1 MPETDPGSFEEF
13 VEQRLPALF
22 GYARALTGDR
32 REAEELVHEAL
43 VGVGASWRRM
53 RRKNDPEG
61 HVRAAMVRIMAKR
74 QRSDRE
80 RRTAD
85 APPEEAGPDRGTGEA
100 RPAGGTGTRSDTGPD
115 ATSATAPE
123 TGLAGRIVAA
133 ARARRRVRV
142 KVMAAG
148 LAFATGFVLSVPGLV
163 VGWRE
168 GVRPGAAAGSDGDV
182 VISRALPGGQ
192 RFRAMALGADGS
204 VLGLPVTVDGEGKV
218 IAQRGVWLAGPGT
231 ATPRRIQDTPP
242 DSLPYLWA
250 MATGTAGHV
259 WPDGDRLRCL
269 PRGGSGGA
277 RTLRAGWDGH
287 DRFHVGP
294 GAIVWRLADRN
305 ELAVSA
311 SCEGV
316 VRTVPAKGTLEG
328 FSQPYAYVRSG
339 RTLWQVNVD
348 GGQRREFRLPDA
360 EPEAF
365 AAGPG
370 AFAWAGEELGV
381 QPLASGA
388 RRQVV
393 RGLPHAGEPAF
404 LARLTVGEH
413 LAVYSAAHQDREQAA
428 SLVYDLRDGRRTPVA
443 GEAWAAGPYLLR
455 QEGDAYRLTR
465 AP

>member
-1 MPETDPGSFEEF
+1 MPEADPGSFEEF
-13 VEQRLPALF
+13 VERRLPALF
-22 GYARALTGDR
+22 RYACGLTGDR
-32 REAEELVHEAL
+32 REAEDLVREAL
-43 VGVGASWRRM
+43 VGAGVGWRRV
-53 RRKNDPEG
+53 RRANDPEG
-61 HVRAAMVRIMAKR
+61 RVRAAMVRIMAQR
-74 QRSDRE
+74 QRSGQE
-80 RRTAD
+80 RLAAD
-85 APPEEAGPDRGTGEA
+85 ASSDAASGTEPGA
-100 RPAGGTGTRSDTGPD
+100 ASD
-115 ATSATAPE
+115 TAPE
-123 TGLAGRIVAA
+123 AGLAGRIVTA

-142 KVMAAG
+142 RLTLAG
-148 LAFATGFVLSVPGLV
+148 LAFAMGFVLAVPALV

-168 GVRPGAAAGSDGDV
+168 GVRSGAATGPEGDV
-182 VISRALPGGQ
+182 VIPRVLPGGQ

-204 VLGLPVTVDGEGKV
+204 VLGLPVTVDGEGTV
-218 IAQRGVWLAGPGT
+218 IAQPGVWLAGPGT

-250 MATGTAGHV
+250 MATGASGHV

-294 GAIVWRLADRN
+294 GAIVWRLADRD

-311 SCEGV
+311 SCAGA
-316 VRTVPAKGTLEG
+316 VRTVPAEGTLEG
-328 FSQPYAYVRSG
+328 FSRPYAYVRSG

-348 GGQRREFRLPDA
+348 DGRRREFRLPGA

-365 AAGPG
+365 AAGPR

-388 RRQVV
+388 RPQVV
-393 RGLPHAGEPAF
+393 RGLPHAGDPAF
-404 LARLTVGEH
+404 LGRLTAGEH
-413 LAVYSAAHQDREQAA
+413 LVVYSAAHQDRERAA
-428 SLVYDLRDGRRTPVA
+428 SLIYDLRDGRRTSVP